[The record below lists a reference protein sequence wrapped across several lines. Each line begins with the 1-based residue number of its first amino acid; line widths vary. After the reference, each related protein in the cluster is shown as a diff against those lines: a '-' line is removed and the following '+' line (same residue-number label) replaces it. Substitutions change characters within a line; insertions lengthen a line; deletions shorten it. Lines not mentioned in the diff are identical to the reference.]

1 MAKLLGGL
9 FYLTVWIA
17 EIGQFVAVVGIA
29 ILATAV
35 IVWGCVGSDRWR
47 LQDAIRVTAAI
58 ALVLILLGAIAI
70 YVLSARSMS

>member
-35 IVWGCVGSDRWR
+35 ITWGCVGSDRWKLR
-47 LQDAIRVTAAI
+47 DAIRLTAAVT
-58 ALVLILLGAIAI
+58 LVLVLLGAIAI
-70 YVLSARSMS
+70 VVLSSRGTS

>member
-1 MAKLLGGL
+1 MAKLLSGL
-9 FYLTVWIA
+9 FYLIVWIA

-29 ILATAV
+29 ILATAA

-47 LQDAIRVTAAI
+47 LQDAIRVTTGI
-58 ALVLILLGAIAI
+58 ALVLILLGAVAI

>member
-35 IVWGCVGSDRWR
+35 IVWGCVGVIGGDFRMR
-47 LQDAIRVTAAI
+47 F
-58 ALVLILLGAIAI
+58 G
-70 YVLSARSMS
+70 

>member
-29 ILATAV
+29 ILATAA
-35 IVWGCVGSDRWR
+35 IVWGCVG
-47 LQDAIRVTAAI
+47 RVI
-58 ALVLILLGAIAI
+58 AGDFGM
-70 YVLSARSMS
+70 RFG

>member
-1 MAKLLGGL
+1 MAKLLSGL

-29 ILATAV
+29 ILATAA

-47 LQDAIRVTAAI
+47 LQDAIKSNG
-58 ALVLILLGAIAI
+58 LVLDSSRGH
-70 YVLSARSMS
+70 YS